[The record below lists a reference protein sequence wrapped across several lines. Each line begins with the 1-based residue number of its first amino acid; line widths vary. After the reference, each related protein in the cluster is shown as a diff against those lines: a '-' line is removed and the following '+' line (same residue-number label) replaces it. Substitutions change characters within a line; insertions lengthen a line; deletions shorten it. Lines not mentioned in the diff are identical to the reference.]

1 MADGVPQTL
10 ALRAANH
17 LLAGERKRNQTLS
30 DSAERGGGP
39 MCAFSDEALVEALLT
54 HGHRQ
59 HAEALLERY
68 REKVFH
74 IVLSVLGPRQQEE
87 AQDLA
92 QEICIR
98 LLNKLGQYRR
108 ESRFS
113 TWVYRLAFNVALDY
127 ERKRKRIL
135 ENQKVLHRQ
144 PLPESTT
151 PAKQLTQEQNE
162 RQVQLAVADLPQTQ
176 RITIQMF
183 YWLEIPVAEI
193 AELLGTGT
201 NTIKSHLRRG
211 RTRLAQLLDE
221 AKHER

>member
-1 MADGVPQTL
+1 M
-10 ALRAANH
+10 RAANQ
-17 LLAGERKRNQTLS
+17 LLAGVRKRVETLR
-30 DSAERGGGP
+30 DPAENGGQAT
-39 MCAFSDEALVEALLT
+39 CAFSDEALVEALLT

-74 IVLSVLGPRQQEE
+74 IVLSVLGPSQQEE

-92 QEICIR
+92 QDVCIR
-98 LLNKLGQYRR
+98 MLNKLGQYRR
-108 ESRFS
+108 ESRFG
-113 TWVYRLAFNVALDY
+113 TWVYRMAFNVALDY

-135 ENQKVLHRQ
+135 ENQKTLHRE
-144 PLPESTT
+144 PVPNSPAS
-151 PAKQLTQEQNE
+151 PAKQLVQEQNE
-162 RQVQLAVADLPQTQ
+162 GRVQRAVADLPQTQ

-211 RTRLAQLLDE
+211 RTRLAQVLAE
-221 AKHER
+221 ANHEQ